1 MGLTKTVGKMILM
14 LIIGILIGT
23 GLLWLVFLLPEKNIY
38 RHGAISLQTLADEGL
53 YPSVGNSPA
62 DKLDNWTD
70 SIMLGTAFYVE
81 KDVTPLDRAMSVYQP
96 VITTESADPLTAAFA
111 YVNGM
116 DYVGGLSYSRYW
128 HGYLT
133 ILRPLLLLTDYDGIR
148 VCNNI
153 GVILT
158 LLFIFG
164 ALIWKKY
171 YSLII
176 PIALTFLFL
185 RPLAIM
191 FSLQYSSVYY
201 VSSLNILWIIL
212 CHSKLEEHFRY
223 LFLFLLNGMLTGYL
237 DLLTY
242 PIVSLGFPLAIFL
255 ATQKG
260 LSWIGQCKR
269 VLYASVAWGLGY
281 LGIWAGKWLIS
292 SLILKKNVFTEAI
305 GSARFRISA
314 NSGNRDFSRLEVCRK
329 NMEVC
334 FSNIQFIAIFILA
347 VSILYFI
354 RKNRKCLLNAVL
366 NTLPHL
372 LVACIPFIWYIVFA
386 NHSYIHFFFTY
397 RDLAITVCS
406 LTYLCFAI
414 RTPLK

>member
-1 MGLTKTVGKMILM
+1 MELTKTIGKMILM
-14 LIIGILIGT
+14 LVSGILIGT

-38 RHGAISLQTLADEGL
+38 WHGAISLQTLADEGL
-53 YPSVGNSPA
+53 YPSIGNSPA

-70 SIMLGTAFYVE
+70 SIMLGTAFYVK

-128 HGYLT
+128 HGYLA
-133 ILRPLLLLTDYDGIR
+133 ILRPLLLFTDYDGIR
-148 VCNNI
+148 ICNNI

-164 ALIWKKY
+164 TLIWKKHY
-171 YSLII
+171 DLII
-176 PIALTFLFL
+176 PIALAFLFL

-201 VSSLNILWIIL
+201 VTSLSILWIIL

-292 SLILKKNVFTEAI
+292 SFILRKSVFAEAI
-305 GSARFRISA
+305 GSAKFRISA
-314 NSGNRDFSRLEVCRK
+314 NNGNRDFSRIEVCRK
-329 NMEVC
+329 NIEVG
-334 FSNIQFIAIFILA
+334 FSNIQFIAIFILFI
-347 VSILYFI
+347 SIIYFI
-354 RKNRKCLLNAVL
+354 WRNRNYLLKAVL
-366 NTLPHL
+366 NTLPYL
-372 LVACIPFIWYIVFA
+372 LIASIPFIWYIIFA
-386 NHSYIHFFFTY
+386 NHSYIHQFFPY
-397 RDLAITVCS
+397 RDLAITVCA
-406 LTYLCFAI
+406 LTCLCFTI
-414 RTPLK
+414 TISSK